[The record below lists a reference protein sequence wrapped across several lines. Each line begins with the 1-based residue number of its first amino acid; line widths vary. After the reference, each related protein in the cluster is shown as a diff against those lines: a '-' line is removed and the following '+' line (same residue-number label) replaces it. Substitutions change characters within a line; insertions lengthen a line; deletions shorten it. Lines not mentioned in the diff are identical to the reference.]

1 MKFKS
6 PTRSNPPVKSLRE
19 IMEILAEHK
28 EEIHGK
34 YKVNEIG
41 IFGSYARGEQRKTS
55 DIDMLVE
62 FENEGSIRGFEFI
75 GLMIDLENCIQ
86 KILGIK
92 PHLASKR
99 HAIQS
104 DKWKDIDKEVVYVQY
119 GN

>member
-1 MKFKS
+1 MKFKF
-6 PTRSNPPVKSLRE
+6 PIESNPPVKNLRE

-28 EEIHGK
+28 EEINGK

-41 IFGSYARGEQRKTS
+41 IFGSYVRGEQRKTS
-55 DIDMLVE
+55 DIDILVE
-62 FENEGSIRGFEFI
+62 FENEKSIRGFEFI

-99 HAIQS
+99 HAMES
-104 DKWKDIDKEVVYVQY
+104 DKWKDIEKEVVYVKY